1 MIQFHFNSETQ
12 KHFQRHCHGSQ
23 KAGGT
28 FLPFI
33 SHISDLVTI
42 ANGMIPK
49 HAKEQGRMRKAFV
62 YEYHEAIGNMG
73 IAPRTL
79 EMETQVQFEY
89 RDRLRIAYLPVEA
102 LPTTN
107 EFTIVAQWSKSK
119 WNIVTAYPGGASYP
133 FPHAKQSAEER
144 KQSTQFWERFILLKL
159 KNK

>member
-1 MIQFHFNSETQ
+1 MLEFHFNSETQ

-62 YEYHEAIGNMG
+62 FEYPAAIGYLG
-73 IAPRTL
+73 ISERTK
-79 EMETQVQFEY
+79 EIEHQIEYEY
-89 RDRLRIAYLPVEA
+89 RDRERIAYLSATE
-102 LPTTN
+102 LPTTQ
-107 EFTIVAQWSKSK
+107 EFTIVAQWNKSR

-133 FPHAKQSAEER
+133 FPKKNQSREL
-144 KQSTQFWERFILLKL
+144 QSEATKFWERHVLLKRS
-159 KNK
+159 